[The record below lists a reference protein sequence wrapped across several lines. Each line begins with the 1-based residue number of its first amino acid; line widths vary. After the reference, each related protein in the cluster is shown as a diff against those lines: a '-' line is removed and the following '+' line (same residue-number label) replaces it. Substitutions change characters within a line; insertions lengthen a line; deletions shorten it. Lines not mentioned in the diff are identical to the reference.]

1 MTSAPARHDPLEAP
15 PPTFSS
21 LDAERI
27 AIEAFGITGTA
38 SPLVSERD
46 QNVKI
51 LAGDGRGFVLKIG
64 NPADDPDVIDMQSHA
79 LLHVADTDPTLP
91 VMRLVPSV
99 DGDHQVDVLGPDGRS
114 HIARLVTLLPGRIM
128 EPGELRLDTLYAF
141 GVTCARLGRALR
153 GFFHPAA
160 GHPLLW
166 NVKYALELR
175 PLVGNIPDP
184 GRRAIVERVL
194 DRFEERVAPVFVDL
208 RAQVIH
214 NDLTPD
220 NCLFDL
226 DQRVS
231 GIVDFGDMAHSAL
244 VCEFVSTVEALMG
257 ERPDHF
263 EALEATAAGF
273 CSITPLLDDEIAVL
287 PDLLLARWA
296 TTAVISAWRVLSYP
310 ENAAY
315 ITGWDAGV
323 WAMLDAFNEMG
334 PPEYLRRIREAVVAA
349 QRSRRTSRLENVPI
363 AELTE
368 RRHRLLGSALSPL
381 TYDRPLHLL
390 RGRGAWLYDADG
402 RAYLDCYNNVPVV
415 GHSHPSVVEAIARQA
430 AMLNT
435 NARYLHGSALELA
448 ERLTAT
454 MPDGLDTV
462 MFVNSGSEAN
472 DLAWRLATTVTGGS
486 GGVVTAFAYHGVT
499 TAISD
504 LSPEEFREASRPPHV
519 ETVPAPD
526 GYRGPHRREET
537 DWALRYAEHV
547 DDAVA
552 ALAGRGI
559 RPAALLVDSGFT
571 SDGIFTP
578 PPAFLQDAVRR
589 WRDAGGLFV
598 ADEVQSGFGR
608 PGSHLWGF
616 DVHGVIP
623 DVVTLGKPMGNGHPV
638 AAVVTRADIVD
649 RFAHETEWF
658 STFGGNPVACEA
670 GLAVLDVIEREL
682 LQANAADVGAWI
694 RSALD
699 ELMTRHAAI
708 GEVRSLGLLIGVELV
723 RDTNSREPAIDTA
736 HAVLNAMRDRGV
748 LVGTTGPL
756 SNTLK
761 IRPPLVITREE
772 AGVLIQTL
780 DDVLGDLG
788 TPA

>member
-1 MTSAPARHDPLEAP
+1 
-15 PPTFSS
+15 
-21 LDAERI
+21 
-27 AIEAFGITGTA
+27 
-38 SPLVSERD
+38 
-46 QNVKI
+46 
-51 LAGDGRGFVLKIG
+51 
-64 NPADDPDVIDMQSHA
+64 
-79 LLHVADTDPTLP
+79 
-91 VMRLVPSV
+91 
-99 DGDHQVDVLGPDGRS
+99 
-114 HIARLVTLLPGRIM
+114 
-128 EPGELRLDTLYAF
+128 
-141 GVTCARLGRALR
+141 
-153 GFFHPAA
+153 
-160 GHPLLW
+160 
-166 NVKYALELR
+166 
-175 PLVGNIPDP
+175 
-184 GRRAIVERVL
+184 
-194 DRFEERVAPVFVDL
+194 
-208 RAQVIH
+208 
-214 NDLTPD
+214 
-220 NCLFDL
+220 
-226 DQRVS
+226 
-231 GIVDFGDMAHSAL
+231 
-244 VCEFVSTVEALMG
+244 
-257 ERPDHF
+257 
-263 EALEATAAGF
+263 
-273 CSITPLLDDEIAVL
+273 
-287 PDLLLARWA
+287 
-296 TTAVISAWRVLSYP
+296 
-310 ENAAY
+310 
-315 ITGWDAGV
+315 
-323 WAMLDAFNEMG
+323 
-334 PPEYLRRIREAVVAA
+334 
-349 QRSRRTSRLENVPI
+349 
-363 AELTE
+363 
-368 RRHRLLGSALSPL
+368 
-381 TYDRPLHLL
+381 
-390 RGRGAWLYDADG
+390 
-402 RAYLDCYNNVPVV
+402 
-415 GHSHPSVVEAIARQA
+415 
-430 AMLNT
+430 
-435 NARYLHGSALELA
+435 
-448 ERLTAT
+448 
-454 MPDGLDTV
+454 
-462 MFVNSGSEAN
+462 
-472 DLAWRLATTVTGGS
+472 
-486 GGVVTAFAYHGVT
+486 
-499 TAISD
+499 
-504 LSPEEFREASRPPHV
+504 V

-537 DWALRYAEHV
+537 DWALRYAEHI

>member
-1 MTSAPARHDPLEAP
+1 MTSAHAGLDPLEVP

-21 LDAERI
+21 QDAERI
-27 AIEAFGITGTA
+27 VVEEFGITGTA

-51 LAGDGRGFVLKIG
+51 TADDGRGFVLKIG
-64 NPADDPDVIDMQSHA
+64 NPADDLGVIDMQNKA
-79 LLHVADTDPTLP
+79 LLHVANTDPKLP

-99 DGDHQVDVLGPDGRS
+99 RGDHQVDVLGSDGRS
-114 HIARLVTLLPGRIM
+114 HIARLVTLLPGGIL
-128 EPGELRLDTLYAF
+128 EPDELRLDTLYAF
-141 GVTCARLGRALR
+141 GVTCARLGRSLR

-166 NVKYALELR
+166 NVKHALDLR

-184 GRRAIVERVL
+184 EHRAIVESVL
-194 DRFEERVAPVFVDL
+194 DRFEEHVKPVFSDL

-231 GIVDFGDMAHSAL
+231 GIIDFGDMAHSAL
-244 VCEFVSTVEALMG
+244 VCDFVSTVEPLMG

-263 EALEATAAGF
+263 EVLEATAAGF
-273 CSITPLLDDEIAVL
+273 CSITPLLDEEIAVL

-310 ENAAY
+310 ENAEY

-323 WAMLDAFNEMG
+323 WAMLDAFKEMG
-334 PPEYLRRIREAVVAA
+334 PAEYVRKVREAVVTT
-349 QRSRRTSRLENVPI
+349 RESSRTSAVANAPI
-363 AELTE
+363 TELME

-381 TYDRPLHLL
+381 TYDRPLHLV
-390 RGRGAWLYDADG
+390 RGRGAWLYDVDG

-430 AMLNT
+430 ATLNT

-448 ERLTAT
+448 ERLIAT

-472 DLAWRLATTVTGGS
+472 DLAWRLATTVTGGT

-504 LSPEEFREASRPPHV
+504 LSPEEFRDASGPPHV

-526 GYRGPHRREET
+526 GYRGLYRREELSW
-537 DWALRYAEHV
+537 DLRYAEHV
-547 DDAVA
+547 DVA
-552 ALAGRGI
+552 ITALQARGV
-559 RPAALLVDSGFT
+559 RPAALFVDSGFT
-571 SDGIFTP
+571 SDGILTP
-578 PPAFLQDAVRR
+578 PPAYLKDAVRR
-589 WRDAGGLFV
+589 LRDAGGLFV

-616 DVHGVIP
+616 EVHGVIP
-623 DVVTLGKPMGNGHPV
+623 DIVTLGKPMGNGHPV

-649 RFAHETEWF
+649 RFARETEWF

-682 LQANAADVGAWI
+682 VQANAADVGAWV
-694 RSALD
+694 RRALE
-699 ELMTRHAAI
+699 ELMTRHEAI

-723 RDTNSREPAIDTA
+723 RDRDTREPAADTA
-736 HAVLNAMRDRGV
+736 HGVLNAMRDRGV
-748 LVGTTGPL
+748 LVGTTGPM

-780 DDVLGDLG
+780 DEVLTDLG

>member
-1 MTSAPARHDPLEAP
+1 MTKARAPDSLEAP
-15 PPTFSS
+15 PPIFS
-21 LDAERI
+21 LEDAERI
-27 AIEAFGITGTA
+27 AAEIFGITGTA
-38 SPLVSERD
+38 SSLVSERD

-51 LAGDGRGFVLKIG
+51 MASDGRGFVLKIG
-64 NPADDPDVIDMQSHA
+64 NPADDPGVIDMQSQA

-99 DGDHQVDVLGPDGRS
+99 GGDHQVDVLGSDGRS

-128 EPGELRLDTLYAF
+128 EPDELRLDTLYSF
-141 GVTCARLGRALR
+141 GATCARLGRALR

-166 NVKYALELR
+166 NVKYALDLR
-175 PLVGNIPDP
+175 PLIGNIPDP
-184 GRRAIVERVL
+184 GHRAIVESVL
-194 DRFEERVAPVFVDL
+194 DRFEEHVDPVFGDL

-220 NCLFDL
+220 NCLFDV

-231 GIVDFGDMAHSAL
+231 GIIDFGDMAHSAL
-244 VCEFVSTVEALMG
+244 VCDFVSTVEALMG

-263 EALEATAAGF
+263 EVLEATAAGF
-273 CSITPLLDDEIAVL
+273 CSITPFLDEEIAVL

-310 ENAAY
+310 ENADY

-334 PPEYLRRIREAVVAA
+334 SAGFQRKIRESVHAA
-349 QRSRRTSRLENVPI
+349 RWSSRTSPLANAPI

-368 RRHRLLGSALSPL
+368 RRRRLLGSALSPP
-381 TYDRPLHLL
+381 TYDRPLHLV
-390 RGRGAWLYDADG
+390 RGRGVWLYDTDG

-415 GHSHPSVVEAIARQA
+415 GHSHPFVVDAIARQA
-430 AMLNT
+430 ATLNT

-454 MPDGLDTV
+454 MPEGLDTV

-472 DLAWRLATTVTGGS
+472 DLAWRLATTVTGGT

-504 LSPEEFREASRPPHV
+504 LSPEEFREASGPPHM

-526 GYRGPHRREET
+526 GYRGRHRREEN

-547 DDAVA
+547 DDAIE
-552 ALAGRGI
+552 ALSGRGV
-559 RPAALLVDSGFT
+559 RPAALFVDSGFT
-571 SDGIFTP
+571 SDGILTP
-578 PPAFLQDAVRR
+578 PPSYLQDAVRR
-589 WRDAGGLFV
+589 FRDAGGLFV

-649 RFAHETEWF
+649 RFARQTEWF

-670 GLAVLDVIEREL
+670 GLAVLDVIEQEL
-682 LQANAADVGAWI
+682 VQANAADVGAWV
-694 RSALD
+694 RGAL
-699 ELMTRHAAI
+699 EEMMTRHEMI

-723 RDTNSREPAIDTA
+723 RDRSSREPAVDLA

-780 DDVLGDLG
+780 DDALGDLE
-788 TPA
+788 TLV